1 MSNLEE
7 TVILQ
12 TAKNAAENRTQRA
25 TRIVLHILTES
36 SNSLSGEKIWKAFQQ
51 QTAKNP
57 AAFSNFKHADRGSPE
72 KLQPIPLYESESMI
86 PKGPHGEKSSL
97 VCFQN
102 NVG

>member
-12 TAKNAAENRTQRA
+12 TAQNSAENRTQRA

-51 QTAKNP
+51 QTAKNK

-72 KLQPIPLYESESMI
+72 
-86 PKGPHGEKSSL
+86 
-97 VCFQN
+97 
-102 NVG
+102 